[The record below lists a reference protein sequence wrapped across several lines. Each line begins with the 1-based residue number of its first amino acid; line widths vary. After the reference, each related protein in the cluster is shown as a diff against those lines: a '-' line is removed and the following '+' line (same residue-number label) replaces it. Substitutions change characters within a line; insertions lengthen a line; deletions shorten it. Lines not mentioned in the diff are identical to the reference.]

1 MLRIKDICID
11 LDGTVTCG
19 QIFRYEK
26 ELDNSYTIILNDRV
40 INIKKDKNDLVVT
53 SNKEEDLEN
62 VIRNYFDLNRSY
74 DEMDKEILK
83 SDNTLE
89 NIVKSC
95 AGYKIINQSNFECAI
110 SYILSA
116 NNGVPQIRNSLNL
129 ISEKYGEKI
138 IFNEKEYYLF
148 PNEEKLKNVSI
159 EDYRNLKTGFRD
171 KYLYEFVQKV
181 NNKEF
186 DLKKINDMNSVD
198 AMDYLMT
205 NKGIGEKVASCILLF
220 SYCRLDV
227 FPIDTWVKKF
237 MKEKYNIEGVNNIRK
252 FIEEK
257 FGKYSGLVIQYMF
270 HYKRNKELNN

>member
-26 ELDNSYTIILNDRV
+26 ELDNSYTIILSDRV
-40 INIKKDKNDLVVT
+40 INIKKEENDLVIT

-89 NIVKSC
+89 DMVKRC
-95 AGYKIINQSNFECAI
+95 EGYKIINQPNFECAI
-110 SYILSA
+110 SYILSS

-129 ISEKYGEKI
+129 ISKKYGEKV

-148 PNEEKLKNVSI
+148 PRIKDLKSVSV
-159 EDYRNLKTGFRD
+159 EDYRNRKVGFRD

-186 DLKKINDMNSVD
+186 YLKKIIDMNSSD

-220 SYCRLDV
+220 SYYRLDV

-237 MKEKYNIEGVNNIRK
+237 MKEKYNIDGVNNIKK
-252 FIEEK
+252 FTKEK
-257 FGKYSGLVIQYMF
+257 FGKYSGLAIQYMF
-270 HYKRNKELNN
+270 HSKRNN

>member
-1 MLRIKDICID
+1 MLRIKDMCID

-26 ELDNSYTIILNDRV
+26 EADNSYTIILSDRV

-138 IFNEKEYYLF
+138 IFN
-148 PNEEKLKNVSI
+148 
-159 EDYRNLKTGFRD
+159 G
-171 KYLYEFVQKV
+171 KYLYLCGKLIETWNPFVGSKRSIRRCISS
-181 NNKEF
+181 
-186 DLKKINDMNSVD
+186 KIHSSNVTESRLTKPCCSAASKTERSRQQVNSV
-198 AMDYLMT
+198 
-205 NKGIGEKVASCILLF
+205 
-220 SYCRLDV
+220 
-227 FPIDTWVKKF
+227 
-237 MKEKYNIEGVNNIRK
+237 NI
-252 FIEEK
+252 
-257 FGKYSGLVIQYMF
+257 
-270 HYKRNKELNN
+270 